1 MNTEKDKVII
11 TKNIILKEIRKTI
24 VASFVYSIPMCSVL
38 LFSFMAEG
46 FVNFIATFL
55 FLFLFF
61 TLPFGYILG
70 LRGLI
75 SSIKTYKK
83 IKKNEVYVI
92 NDTISKIYIGGNY
105 AKYES
110 QLGQIVLKGYSSKTG
125 NRISIGRNE
134 YYGYKEGQK
143 CILIFSDLNKK
154 PILVYP
160 GNKYELDNSLKE
172 KTIEIE
178 QLKIK
183 KNKK

>member
-1 MNTEKDKVII
+1 MDMEKDKVII
-11 TKNIILKEIRKTI
+11 TKDLILKGIRKTI
-24 VASFVYSIPMCSVL
+24 VVSFIYSIPMCSVL
-38 LFSFMAEG
+38 LLAFKAEG

-55 FLFLFF
+55 FLFLVF
-61 TLPFGYILG
+61 TLPFGYIVG

-83 IKKNEVYVI
+83 IKKNEVYII

-105 AKYES
+105 AKYGS
-110 QLGQIVLKGYSSKTG
+110 QLGQIVLKDYSSKTG

-134 YYGYKEGQK
+134 YYGYKQGQR
-143 CILIFSDLNKK
+143 CVLIFSDLNKK
-154 PILVYP
+154 PVLVYP
-160 GNKYELDNSLKE
+160 GNKYELENSLKE
-172 KTIEIE
+172 KIIGIE